1 MKILLVNTVCGQGS
15 TGRICIGIA
24 DMLKANGHEAYIAY
38 GLGNSTYPGSINI
51 SEGRFGY
58 LTHNV
63 FSRLLDSEGLHSRLA
78 TKRLLKYIGCI
89 KPDIVHIHTM
99 HGHYLN
105 YKLLF
110 EFLKKAE
117 LPVVMTLHDCWT
129 FTGHCAHFI
138 MRGCEK
144 WKTGCDKCN
153 FLDEYPQSWFVDK
166 SKRNYQ
172 LKKSLFT
179 SLGNKLTIVPVSYWL
194 EGLVRQ
200 SFLKNKKIQTIH
212 NGIDL
217 SVFKPTANSNIR
229 KKYGIENKK
238 VIIGVALPWSSYKG
252 YPDFLKLRELLTR
265 DYAIIMVGLS
275 NEQMAKIPNGIIG
288 ITRTDSPTELAE
300 FYTIA
305 DVLVNT
311 TYCDNYPT
319 INLES
324 MACGTPVITYRTGGS
339 PESIDYRT
347 GAIVEQGDI
356 QDLIRKIRDICEVP
370 NNYRTA
376 CIDKAKRQFD
386 KGKCFA
392 NYLNIYSQSLN

>member
-1 MKILLVNTVCGQGS
+1 M
-15 TGRICIGIA
+15 
-24 DMLKANGHEAYIAY
+24 
-38 GLGNSTYPGSINI
+38 
-51 SEGRFGY
+51 
-58 LTHNV
+58 
-63 FSRLLDSEGLHSRLA
+63 
-78 TKRLLKYIGCI
+78 
-89 KPDIVHIHTM
+89 
-99 HGHYLN
+99 
-105 YKLLF
+105 
-110 EFLKKAE
+110 
-117 LPVVMTLHDCWT
+117 
-129 FTGHCAHFI
+129 
-138 MRGCEK
+138 
-144 WKTGCDKCN
+144 
-153 FLDEYPQSWFVDK
+153 
-166 SKRNYQ
+166 
-172 LKKSLFT
+172 
-179 SLGNKLTIVPVSYWL
+179 
-194 EGLVRQ
+194 
-200 SFLKNKKIQTIH
+200 
-212 NGIDL
+212 